1 MLLDGT
7 EPEVKR
13 PKVLGARS
21 LILALVIHLALFI
34 FAYLFAIATRKPH
47 ETVIPI
53 DLTVVIQENLD
64 GNEDEPPPLKPPTP
78 EPPPPPPP
86 PKPQPPKPAPPKP
99 IDDPKVDAVVKTP
112 TNVVKK
118 VEKPKKSAAEIKKEK
133 EKARKERLEKMREK
147 GKVVKGDKKPAERQ
161 PNGKTGKK
169 TLSDA
174 EIQRLLNQGYKPGR
188 TEQLASSEQ
197 QRCISL
203 IRAAFYEKWDR
214 PPWTDTLREMHLS
227 IQLGSGGRILG
238 YKLIQSSGDSR
249 ADATVLQAASLV
261 RSVRG
266 LSNEFIS
273 QNKTITVNFK
283 VTPH

>member
-7 EPEVKR
+7 EPEMKC
-13 PKVLGARS
+13 PKVFGVRS
-21 LILALVIHLALFI
+21 ITLAIALHLALFLSA
-34 FAYLFAIATRKPH
+34 FLFATVTRKSK
-47 ETVIPI
+47 ETTIPI
-53 DLTVVIQENLD
+53 DLTVVVQENLN

-78 EPPPPPPP
+78 EPPKPTPPP
-86 PKPQPPKPAPPKP
+86 PKPEPKPEPPKIK
-99 IDDPKVDAVVKTP
+99 DDPKIDAVE
-112 TNVVKK
+112 K
-118 VEKPKKSAAEIKKEK
+118 VTEKPKEKKKTAAELKKEK
-133 EKARKERLEKMREK
+133 EEKRKKRLEDIRKR
-147 GKVVKGDKKPAERQ
+147 GKEVKGDKPKPVERQ

-174 EIQRLLNQGYKPGR
+174 EVQRLLNQGYKPGR
-188 TEQLASSEQ
+188 SEQLASSEN

-261 RSVRG
+261 HSVRG

-273 QNKTITVNFK
+273 QNKTVTVRFK
-283 VTPH
+283 VTPQ

>member
-7 EPEVKR
+7 EPEMKC
-13 PKVLGARS
+13 PKVLGVRS
-21 LILALVIHLALFI
+21 LALALALHLALF
-34 FAYLFAIATRKPH
+34 LFAFLFATVTRKQK
-47 ETVIPI
+47 ETTIPI
-53 DLTVVIQENLD
+53 DLTVVVQENLN

-78 EPPPPPPP
+78 EQPKPTPPP
-86 PKPQPPKPAPPKP
+86 PKPEPKPEPPKIK
-99 IDDPKVDAVVKTP
+99 DDPKIDAVEK
-112 TNVVKK
+112 VVDKK
-118 VEKPKKSAAEIKKEK
+118 PKEKKKSAAELKKEK

-161 PNGKTGKK
+161 PNGRTGKK
-169 TLSDA
+169 TLTDA
-174 EIQRLLNQGYKPGR
+174 DIQRLLNQGYYKPGR
-188 TEQLASSEQ
+188 TEQLASGEE

-203 IRAAFYEKWDR
+203 LRAAFYEKWDR

-227 IQLGSGGRILG
+227 IQLGPGGRILG

-261 RSVRG
+261 HSVRG

-273 QNKTITVNFK
+273 QNKTVIVRFK
-283 VTPH
+283 VTPQ

>member
-7 EPEVKR
+7 EPEKKC

-21 LILALVIHLALFI
+21 LTLALALHLALF
-34 FAYLFAIATRKPH
+34 LFAFLFATITRKPK
-47 ETVIPI
+47 ETTIPI
-53 DLTVVIQENLD
+53 DLTVVVEENLD

-78 EPPPPPPP
+78 EQPQPTP
-86 PKPQPPKPAPPKP
+86 PKPEPKPEPPKIK
-99 IDDPKVDAVVKTP
+99 DDPKIDAVEKV
-112 TNVVKK
+112 
-118 VEKPKKSAAEIKKEK
+118 VEKPKPKEKKKSAAEIKKEK
-133 EKARKERLEKMREK
+133 EKARQDRLKKMREK
-147 GKVVKGDKKPAERQ
+147 GKVVKGDKKPVERQ

-169 TLSDA
+169 TLSAA
-174 EIQRLLNQGYKPGR
+174 EIQKLLGQGYKPGR
-188 TEQLASSEQ
+188 TEQLATDEY

-203 IRAAFYEKWDR
+203 ISAAFYDKWNR

-227 IQLGSGGRILG
+227 VQLGSGGRILR
-238 YKLIQSSGDSR
+238 YKLIQSSGDPR

-273 QNKTITVNFK
+273 QNKTVTVRFK
-283 VTPH
+283 VKPK

>member
-21 LILALVIHLALFI
+21 LILALAIHLALFI

-47 ETVIPI
+47 EKVIPI
-53 DLTVVIQENLD
+53 DLTVVVQENLN

-78 EPPPPPPP
+78 EQTKPTPPP
-86 PKPQPPKPAPPKP
+86 PKPEPKPEPPKIK
-99 IDDPKVDAVVKTP
+99 DDPKIDAVEK
-112 TNVVKK
+112 VVDKK
-118 VEKPKKSAAEIKKEK
+118 PKEKKKSAAELKKEK
-133 EKARKERLEKMREK
+133 EEARKKRLEEMRK
-147 GKVVKGDKKPAERQ
+147 KSKVVKGDKQKPAERQ
-161 PNGKTGKK
+161 PNGRTGKK

-188 TEQLASSEQ
+188 TEQLASGEE

-227 IQLGSGGRILG
+227 IQLGAGGRILG

-273 QNKTITVNFK
+273 QNKTVIVRFK
-283 VTPH
+283 VTPE

>member
-7 EPEVKR
+7 EPEAKR

-21 LILALVIHLALFI
+21 LILALAIHLALFT
-34 FAYLFAIATRKPH
+34 FAYLFALATRKPH
-47 ETVIPI
+47 EKVIPI
-53 DLTVVIQENLD
+53 DLTVVVQENLN

-86 PKPQPPKPAPPKP
+86 KPQPPKPTPPKP

-118 VEKPKKSAAEIKKEK
+118 VEKPKKTAAELKKEK
-133 EKARKERLEKMREK
+133 EEARKKRLEEMRK
-147 GKVVKGDKKPAERQ
+147 KSKVVKGDKQKPAERQ
-161 PNGKTGKK
+161 PNGRTGKK

-188 TEQLASSEQ
+188 TEQLAASEE

-227 IQLGSGGRILG
+227 IQLGAGGRILG

-273 QNKTITVNFK
+273 QNKTVIVRFK
-283 VTPH
+283 VTPE

>member
-7 EPEVKR
+7 EPEMKR
-13 PKVLGARS
+13 PKVLGMRS
-21 LILALVIHLALFI
+21 FTLAIALHLALF
-34 FAYLFAIATRKPH
+34 LFAFLFATVTRKPK
-47 ETVIPI
+47 ETTIPI
-53 DLTVVIQENLD
+53 DLTVVVQENLD

-78 EPPPPPPP
+78 EQPKPTP
-86 PKPQPPKPAPPKP
+86 PKPEPKPEPPKIK
-99 IDDPKVDAVVKTP
+99 DDPKIDAVEKV
-112 TNVVKK
+112 
-118 VEKPKKSAAEIKKEK
+118 VEKPKPKEKKKTAAELKKER

-147 GKVVKGDKKPAERQ
+147 GKVVKGDKKPVERQ

-174 EIQRLLNQGYKPGR
+174 EIRKLLNQGYKPGR
-188 TEQLASSEQ
+188 TEQLATSEQ

-227 IQLGSGGRILG
+227 VQLGSGGRILG

-273 QNKTITVNFK
+273 QNKTVIVRFK
-283 VTPH
+283 VTPQ